1 MQYMMRMDGVSD
13 ERLVTDE
20 SEDETLTL
28 NPASYDFPLTIV
40 EALEME
46 MLLE

>member
-13 ERLVTDE
+13 ERLETDG
-20 SEDETLTL
+20 SDDETLTL
-28 NPASYDFPLTIV
+28 NPASYDFPLTLV
-40 EALEME
+40 GALEME